1 MVAAY
6 LETESYVNCEIP
18 VLTEVCLLIV
28 AYGQHVGG
36 ADIEAVDAELKAEA
50 PVEGHLLLYLA
61 FYFITAA
68 FYLVLAGDAEVHVY
82 AGHGA
87 DAEFPVGCCKSIAHI
102 EGESDEVCF
111 ALEES
116 IVARAEI
123 GVIVEGSGAVADAC
137 AGEDAPVGMHEV
149 VVGACG
155 DGECVV
161 GASYAVHLGQKAVL
175 GAHGYGSAVAV
186 VIHRLCGARQA
197 QADKGRQEK

>member
-1 MVAAY
+1 MAAY

-36 ADIEAVDAELKAEA
+36 ADIEAVDAELKAET

-61 FYFITAA
+61 FHFITAA
-68 FYLVLAGDAEVHVY
+68 FHLVLAGDAEVHVDT
-82 AGHGA
+82 GHRA
-87 DAEFPVGCCKSIAHI
+87 DAEFPVGCSKSIAHI
-102 EGESDEVCF
+102 EGESDKVCF

-116 IVARAEI
+116 IVARAEM

-137 AGEDAPVGMHEV
+137 AGEDAAVGVHEV
-149 VVGACG
+149 VVGACSN
-155 DGECVV
+155 GECVV
-161 GASYAVHLGQKAVL
+161 GAPDSVHLGQEAVL
-175 GAHGYGSAVAV
+175 GTHGDGSAVVV
-186 VIHRLCGARQA
+186 VIGRLCGARQT